1 MAGALLD
8 FTTGGGGRVDAGGAQ
23 APAILAVDPGREKC
37 GVAVVDASGRIAFR
51 AVVDSGVLLDR
62 LAELIDRHPHPVLIL
77 GDRTGSRHWRRR
89 IEAALGPRLGGIE
102 LVDEHLSTFEARQR
116 YLADHPARGWR
127 RLVPRP
133 FRLPDRPVDDYVAVI
148 LAERYR
154 RRQVRRD

>member
-1 MAGALLD
+1 MN
-8 FTTGGGGRVDAGGAQ
+8 GGGAR
-23 APAILAVDPGREKC
+23 APVVLAVDPGREKC
-37 GVAVVDASGRIAFR
+37 GLAVVDASGRVACQ
-51 AVVDSGVLLDR
+51 AVVDSGALLDR
-62 LAELIDRHPHPVLIL
+62 LAELVDRHSHPIIVL

-102 LVDEHLSTFEARQR
+102 LVDEHLSTHEARQR

-127 RLVPRP
+127 RLVPHP

-154 RRQVRRD
+154 RRNVGRE